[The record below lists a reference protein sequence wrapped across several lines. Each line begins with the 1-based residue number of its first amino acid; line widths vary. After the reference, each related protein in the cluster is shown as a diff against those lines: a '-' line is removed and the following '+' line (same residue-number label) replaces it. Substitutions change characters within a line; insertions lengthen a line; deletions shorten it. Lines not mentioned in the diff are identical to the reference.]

1 MCLIL
6 TQIHCR
12 IFNLAHRIRRK
23 TNNLKTEEFFFETN
37 MSLCS
42 MTLEKIKTREG
53 VAGHKKVITKRL
65 LLKNLGETVFINNL
79 LEYLYNA
86 KIRSSEFDCF
96 RAKTVKIF
104 FIFTNLRW
112 KKNIYIYIYIYLV
125 LLLLFFALLVSISY
139 YLRNFVSL
147 LIKFSNM

>member
-12 IFNLAHRIRRK
+12 IFNLAHRIWRK

-37 MSLCS
+37 MTLCS
-42 MTLEKIKTREG
+42 MRLEKIKTREG

-112 KKNIYIYIYIYLV
+112 KYIYIYIYIYIPSFTLAILCFTCLYIV
-125 LLLLFFALLVSISY
+125 LPAQLCFTA
-139 YLRNFVSL
+139 N
-147 LIKFSNM
+147 